1 MGDNFW
7 GDHLVLQ
14 LLQKSLKIMIHTSYT
29 IGITTGEFLSLQTV
43 MVDQKEWIEN
53 AIQNRARIATLEIT
67 NKYTQYKIDKGEAIT
82 AVGSTAIIQA
92 AISEGV
98 VGIAT

>member
-1 MGDNFW
+1 
-7 GDHLVLQ
+7 
-14 LLQKSLKIMIHTSYT
+14 MIHTSYT
-29 IGITTGEFLSLQTV
+29 IGITTGQFLSLQTV
-43 MVDQKEWIEN
+43 MIDQKEWIEN
-53 AIQNRARIATLEIT
+53 AVQNRARIATLEIT

-98 VGIAT
+98 VGVAT

>member
-1 MGDNFW
+1 
-7 GDHLVLQ
+7 
-14 LLQKSLKIMIHTSYT
+14 MIHTSYT
-29 IGITTGEFLSLQTV
+29 IGITTGQFLSLQTV

-53 AIQNRARIATLEIT
+53 AVQNRARIATLEIT
-67 NKYTQYKIDKGEAIT
+67 NKYTQYKIDKGEAVT